1 MRLVAKT
8 LVMTLVGTVIGCT
21 PRVAIQRLKP
31 APHSLGAAQNLAV
44 DVIGDVAPPSTLGD
58 AIGTILNASEGQM
71 LPAGTS
77 AAAVRREVGLH
88 LNGRPF
94 SQVGKEAADL
104 VLEIRPTSWFYRL
117 EDLHKNVSENGKE
130 IDKSWKAAVAA
141 LDIQVQ
147 ILKKDGRRVQFL
159 TYRGTVK
166 QPSDLPHQ
174 PTNPPNEWEA
184 QNAAAVYAVNALFR
198 DIVPVWIEEDVQM
211 DDEGNEV
218 KRGIQLTKD
227 REIQAAMDE
236 FAKVIQQNPSSA
248 AARYNL
254 GVLFETRGDLDRA
267 DSLFREALNIKS
279 KSLYSDALY
288 RTAQVRRDITE
299 LQRSN

>member
-1 MRLVAKT
+1 MRLVAKMLVIT
-8 LVMTLVGTVIGCT
+8 LLGTIIGCAS
-21 PRVAIQRLKP
+21 RVAIPRLKP
-31 APHSLGAAQNLAV
+31 APHSLGAAQNLAI

-58 AIGTILNASEGQM
+58 AIGRILDASEGQM

-77 AAAVRREVGLH
+77 AGAVRREVGLH

-94 SQVGKEAADL
+94 SQVDKEAADL
-104 VLEIRPTSWFYRL
+104 VLEIRSTSWLYRL
-117 EDLHKNVSENGKE
+117 EELHQNVTENGKE
-130 IDKSWKAAVAA
+130 VDKSWRAAVAA

-147 ILKKDGRRVQFL
+147 IFKKDGRRVQVL

-166 QPSDLPHQ
+166 QPSDLPSR

-198 DIVPVWIEEDVQM
+198 DITPIWVEDDVQM
-211 DDEGNEV
+211 DDEGNDV

-227 REIQAAMDE
+227 REIQAAIDE

-267 DSLFREALNIKS
+267 DALFREALNIKS
-279 KSLYSDALY
+279 KSLYSEALE
-288 RTAQVRRDITE
+288 RTAQVRRDLTE
-299 LQRSN
+299 FQRSN